1 MQLKFILD
9 EMNVKVIIKPFVVV
23 DFIIIIIISFTF
35 VNIITFNA
43 KVMLVRFHFE

>member
-23 DFIIIIIISFTF
+23 DFIIIIISFTF

-43 KVMLVRFHFE
+43 KVKLVRFHFE